1 MSRILIAPRIKAY
14 RHEHRLSQR
23 DFGALMGV
31 SAQAVCKWEQEL
43 CCPDIILLPA
53 LSRVLG
59 CMIDDLF
66 AEVGT

>member
-14 RHEHRLSQR
+14 RYQHNLSQR
-23 DFGALMGV
+23 DFGELMGV
-31 SAQAVCKWEQEL
+31 SAQAVCKWERDL

-66 AEVGT
+66 AEAGV

>member
-1 MSRILIAPRIKAY
+1 MSIGTTIKTLRRGRNMTQEQLAEY
-14 RHEHRLSQR
+14 LGITANAVSQ
-23 DFGALMGV
+23 
-31 SAQAVCKWEQEL
+31 WEQEL

-66 AEVGT
+66 AEIGT